1 MKKQAYNATAKF
13 QPVFFFKVIAIHSR
27 TLFCNVHRF
36 LAYSWFTP
44 LPNTTLAIIAL
55 VSLANSML
63 RVFSNRSLI
72 TDFPT
77 PDRLLPTTAMFS
89 VSLYINPVGKEVMV
103 FYTADRRG
111 YSALRPTYLPE
122 KAPVAPVVE
131 LSSLPNPLR
140 KRPKSLRQRLSFS
153 LCERRAKGGLR

>member
-1 MKKQAYNATAKF
+1 M
-13 QPVFFFKVIAIHSR
+13 
-27 TLFCNVHRF
+27 
-36 LAYSWFTP
+36 
-44 LPNTTLAIIAL
+44 
-55 VSLANSML
+55 
-63 RVFSNRSLI
+63 FSNRSL